1 MATPTLIDFFLQWRC
16 VLGGVASCTPNLKNL
31 MTAEEFRDSRK
42 ALGLSMAAAS
52 RRCKIPYR
60 TWQSWED
67 GTNRVPNYAHC
78 FLFYLRHT
86 SAE

>member
-1 MATPTLIDFFLQWRC
+1 
-16 VLGGVASCTPNLKNL
+16 

-52 RRCKIPYR
+52 RRCKVPYR
-60 TWQSWED
+60 TWQAWED
-67 GTNRVPNYAHC
+67 GTNRVPNYAFC

-86 SAE
+86 STTE